1 MSVVSKDNRDDVPE
15 GFRNIKISAARK
27 ALCKFGNILNTKNGN
42 GFYIIDK
49 LQKNMHITIIRKMRT
64 KFFCEDDICYEL
76 VYNTNTENFDNLSE
90 LTNWFVEK
98 NPLIF
103 PDNVEDKTSVS
114 HKDVSHYKP
123 YMNSKIITTM
133 CVVLCIFIVKIY

>member
-1 MSVVSKDNRDDVPE
+1 MLKILSKH
-15 GFRNIKISAARK
+15 FKNIIQKQKI
-27 ALCKFGNILNTKNGN
+27 
-42 GFYIIDK
+42 
-49 LQKNMHITIIRKMRT
+49 
-64 KFFCEDDICYEL
+64 
-76 VYNTNTENFDNLSE
+76 YNLLE

-114 HKDVSHYKP
+114 HKDVSHYKS

-133 CVVLCIFIVKIY
+133 CVVLCIFIDVYACYAFWDNLLILFWMPGPPDKC